1 MVRHN
6 TLMNEINNIGG
17 IMDDVKKESSRNLNE
32 SPVMSIREEP
42 AWKIESKVLE

>member
-17 IMDDVKKESSRNLNE
+17 IMEEVDQSSKNVNE
-32 SPVMSIREEP
+32 SPIMSIREEP